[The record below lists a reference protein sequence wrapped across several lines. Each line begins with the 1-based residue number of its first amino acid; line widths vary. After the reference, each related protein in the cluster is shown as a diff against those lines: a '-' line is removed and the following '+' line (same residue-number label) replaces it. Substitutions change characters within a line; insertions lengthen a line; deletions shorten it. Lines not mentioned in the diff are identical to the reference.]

1 MKQATTVGLIAGEG
15 RFPLLY
21 TEALQAAGIRPVAVG
36 FAGETD
42 PALEGMVTDMTWLRL
57 GKLGPLAGA
66 LRQMGAEEAVMVG
79 KISKTNLYRRLRPD
93 LAALKL
99 LTTLKNHNDDS
110 MLLALTEYLEREGVT
125 VVDSQR
131 YVPGLITPPGTMCGR
146 LSTGRK
152 ADLVYGWRMA
162 MEIGRLDIGQSVVV
176 RRQAILA
183 VEAIEGTDETIRRG
197 GRLGRGSAVVV
208 KVAKP
213 AQDMR
218 FDVPLVGLRTVET
231 MIETG
236 CTVLGIEAGRSFFID
251 REESLRK
258 AAKHR
263 LALVGLTPGM
273 IGSWEKE
280 LQGR

>member
-1 MKQATTVGLIAGEG
+1 MKQVRTVGLIAGEG

-21 TEALQAAGIRPVAVG
+21 AEALQAAGIRAVAVG

-42 PALEGMVTDMTWLRL
+42 PALERMVAVMTWLRL

-66 LRQMGAEEAVMVG
+66 LRQSGAGEAVMAG
-79 KISKTNLYRRLRPD
+79 KISKANLYRRFRPD
-93 LAALKL
+93 LAAVKL
-99 LTTLKNHNDDS
+99 LSTLKNHNDDS
-110 MLLALTEYLEREGVT
+110 LLLALTDYLQGEGIT
-125 VVDSQR
+125 VVESQR
-131 YVPGLITPPGTMCGR
+131 YVPGLVTPSGTMCGR

-162 MEIGRLDIGQSVVV
+162 MEVGRLDIGQSVVV

-183 VEAIEGTDETIRRG
+183 VEAIEGTDEAIRRG
-197 GRLGRGSAVVV
+197 ARLSRGSAVVV

-218 FDVPLVGLRTVET
+218 FDVPVVGLRTVET

-236 CTVLGIEAGRSFFID
+236 CPVLGIEAGRSFFID
-251 REESLRK
+251 REDSLK
-258 AAKHR
+258 LASKNR
-263 LALVGLTPGM
+263 LAVVGLTPGM
-273 IGSWEKE
+273 IDSWEKA
-280 LQGR
+280 L